1 MTMLC
6 AVIAE
11 DEAPLR
17 RALRAEIAALWPE
30 LRIAAECEDG
40 IAAMEAIAAH
50 RPSIAFLDIRMPGVS
65 GLDVARAAAA
75 AGALV
80 VFTTA
85 YDEYAVSAF
94 EAGAVD
100 YVLKPVQRERLQ
112 ATIARLQAR
121 LQAHGQNQAQDRAQ
135 DQDQAQVRD
144 IDALEARLRPSGAR
158 AIRWISAAVG
168 DSVCMI
174 GIEHVLF
181 FQAHDKYVR
190 VVTADGEAIIRMPIK
205 DVLAGLDPDEFW
217 QVHRGTVVRVAAID
231 RLRKDEL
238 GKSSLQLRGRT
249 ETLPVS
255 AAFLHRFRGM

>member
-1 MTMLC
+1 MSHPSAL
-6 AVIAE
+6 IAE

-17 RALRAEIAALWPE
+17 RALCAQIAAVWPQ
-30 LRIAAECEDG
+30 LQIVAECEDG
-40 IAAMEAIAAH
+40 IAAMEAIVAH

-65 GLDVARAAAA
+65 GLDVARAASA

-85 YDEYAVSAF
+85 YDEYAVRAF

-100 YVLKPVQRERLQ
+100 YLLKPVQRERLQ
-112 ATIARLQAR
+112 AAIARLQTR
-121 LQAHGQNQAQDRAQ
+121 LPSNSHSDAQATQTRE
-135 DQDQAQVRD
+135 

-168 DSVCMI
+168 DSVRMI
-174 GIEHVLF
+174 GIEQVLF
-181 FQAHDKYVR
+181 FQAQDKYVR
-190 VVTADGEAIIRMPIK
+190 VVTAEGEAIIRTPIK
-205 DVLAGLDPDEFW
+205 EVLAGLDPDEFW

-231 RLRKDEL
+231 RMRKDEL
-238 GKSSLQLRGRT
+238 GKSSLQLRGHA